1 MPKVTIIYKANT
13 PAAQGQ
19 ARSLEEWLARRGAE
33 VHLLEAKGG
42 EPRAGNGAEKPLP
55 ADTGLV
61 VVLGG
66 DGTMLGAVRQV
77 VAGGLEAVPILG
89 VNLGGLGFLTALA
102 PGELLPAMEKVLDG
116 HYQASPRLMLD
127 SIVRRRGVEL
137 ARFTALNDLVI
148 NKAALARIVELEA
161 VVDGRPLT
169 TFQADGLII
178 STPTGST
185 AYNLSAGGP
194 ICHPALNCIVV
205 APICSFT
212 LTNRPLLLAP
222 DMTLSVTL
230 GHRAQETTL
239 TCDGQVGLELEP
251 GDEIRFQRSEHIVHL
266 IQSPFRDYFEI
277 LKTKLRW
284 G

>member
-1 MPKVTIIYKANT
+1 MPKVTIIYKAKT
-13 PAAQGQ
+13 KAAQEQ
-19 ARSLEEWLARRGAE
+19 ARSLEQWLSRRGAG

-42 EPRAGNGAEKPLP
+42 EPMAGNGVEKPLP

-77 VAGGLEAVPILG
+77 VANGLEAVPILG

-116 HYQASPRLMLD
+116 HFEASPRLMLD
-127 SIVRRRGVEL
+127 GVVRRQGVEL

-251 GDEIRFQRSEHIVHL
+251 GDEIRFQRSEHVVHL

>member
-13 PAAQGQ
+13 PAAQEQ
-19 ARSLEEWLARRGAE
+19 AHSLEQWLTQRGAG

-42 EPRAGNGAEKPLP
+42 EPRAGNGVEKPLP
-55 ADTGLV
+55 LDTTLV

-77 VAGGLEAVPILG
+77 VANGLEAVPILG

-102 PGELLPAMEKVLDG
+102 PDELLPAMEKVLDG

-127 SIVRRRGVEL
+127 SIVSRQGAEL

-161 VVDGRPLT
+161 EVDSRPLT

-222 DMTLSVTL
+222 NMTLSVTL

>member
-13 PAAQGQ
+13 SAAQEQ
-19 ARSLEEWLARRGAE
+19 AHSLEAVAHPARRG
-33 VHLLEAKGG
+33 VPICWR
-42 EPRAGNGAEKPLP
+42 PRAASPGRA
-55 ADTGLV
+55 TGWKSLCPRTP
-61 VVLGG
+61 GWWWSWAA
-66 DGTMLGAVRQV
+66 TAPCWERC
-77 VAGGLEAVPILG
+77 ARWWRAAWKRVPILG

-102 PGELLPAMEKVLDG
+102 PDELLPAMEKVLDG
-116 HYQASPRLMLD
+116 HYQASSRLMLD
-127 SIVRRRGVEL
+127 SIVRRRGMER

-169 TFQADGLII
+169 TFQADGLIV

-212 LTNRPLLLAP
+212 LTNRPLLLGSGHGPVGHLGPAGPGNHP
-222 DMTLSVTL
+222 DLRRPGGPGAGARRRDPLPALGAYRASDSVTL
-230 GHRAQETTL
+230 P
-239 TCDGQVGLELEP
+239 GL
-251 GDEIRFQRSEHIVHL
+251 
-266 IQSPFRDYFEI
+266 FRD
-277 LKTKLRW
+277 TQD
-284 G
+284 

>member
-13 PAAQGQ
+13 SAAQEQ
-19 ARSLEEWLARRGAE
+19 AHSLEQWLSLRGAG

-42 EPRAGNGAEKPLP
+42 EPRAENGVEKPLP
-55 ADTGLV
+55 SDTGLV

-77 VAGGLEAVPILG
+77 VAGGLERVPILG

-102 PGELLPAMEKVLDG
+102 PDELLPAMEKVLDG

-127 SIVRRRGVEL
+127 SIVRRRGMER

-161 VVDGRPLT
+161 VVDARPLT
-169 TFQADGLII
+169 TFQADGLIV

-222 DMTLSVTL
+222 DMVLSVTL

-251 GDEIRFQRSEHIVHL
+251 GDEIRFQRSKHVVHL

>member
-13 PAAQGQ
+13 SAAQEQ
-19 ARSLEEWLARRGAE
+19 AHSLEQWLTLRGAGT
-33 VHLLEAKGG
+33 HLLEAKGG
-42 EPRAGNGAEKPLP
+42 EPRAGNGVEKPLP

-77 VAGGLEAVPILG
+77 VAGGLERVPILG

-102 PGELLPAMEKVLDG
+102 PDELLPAMEKVLDG
-116 HYQASPRLMLD
+116 HYQASSRLMLD
-127 SIVRRRGVEL
+127 SIVRRRGMER

-169 TFQADGLII
+169 TFQADGLIV

-222 DMTLSVTL
+222 DMVLSVTL
-230 GHRAQETTL
+230 GQRAQETTL

-251 GDEIRFQRSEHIVHL
+251 GDEIRFQRSKHVVHL